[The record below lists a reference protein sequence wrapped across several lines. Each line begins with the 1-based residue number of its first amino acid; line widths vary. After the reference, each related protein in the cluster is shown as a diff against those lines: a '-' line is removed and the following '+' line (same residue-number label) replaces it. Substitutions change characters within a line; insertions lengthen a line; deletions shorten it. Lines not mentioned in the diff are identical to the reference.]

1 MENDITNIPTAKEF
15 FKNFVGEYPDNFNI
29 NIEDVMIEFAKLHIE
44 ETKKKVM
51 ANIKL
56 MGNCYWSGTICG
68 EEKFDSSYDVYIDKS
83 SIVNC
88 YFLK

>member
-1 MENDITNIPTAKEF
+1 
-15 FKNFVGEYPDNFNI
+15 
-29 NIEDVMIEFAKLHIE
+29 MIEFAKLHIE

-83 SIVNC
+83 SITNC